1 MPAIAQA
8 PEAAIDISQAAP
20 LIYEQVPFLPLEN
33 QYLSRSGDPF
43 IESTLLSRMMRYHT
57 SVRRRIP
64 YFRLDWKLTLADYLG
79 VNDRIY
85 AETYPN
91 ANILQQN
98 PMAGDMEVVQQLSR
112 SQRDALVEAIVL
124 TLNPLA
130 QQAGSTTSPAL
141 WPSTPTPAEELAPL
155 PTPPAATPTPREPR
169 PGDAQ
174 LLLP

>member
-8 PEAAIDISQAAP
+8 PEATIDIAQAVP
-20 LIYEQVPFLPLEN
+20 LVYEQVPFLPLEN
-33 QYLSRSGDPF
+33 QYLTRSGDPF
-43 IESTLLSRMMRYHT
+43 TESTLLSRMMRYHT

-91 ANILQQN
+91 ANILQEN
-98 PMAGDMEVVQQLSR
+98 PMEGDVEVVRQLSR

-141 WPSTPTPAEELAPL
+141 WPSTPTPAGEPASR
-155 PTPPAATPTPREPR
+155 PTPPASTPREPR